1 MVRSEP
7 RSLSASAF
15 AEAAPV
21 FAALGDE
28 TRLRIVARLCR
39 GGPASISRLTESA
52 EVSRQAVTKHLR
64 ALEDAGLV
72 RSDRAGR
79 ECIWELQTRRLEQV
93 RRYLDQISQQWD
105 GTLQRLRAFVETE
118 DP

>member
-1 MVRSEP
+1 MTSSTQ
-7 RSLSASAF
+7 RSLAASAF

-39 GGPASISRLTESA
+39 GGPASISRLTESVN
-52 EVSRQAVTKHLR
+52 VSRQAVTKHLS

-72 RSDRAGR
+72 RSDRTGR
-79 ECIWELQTRRLEQV
+79 ERIWELRTRRLAQA
-93 RRYLDQISQQWD
+93 RGYLEQISNQWD

-118 DP
+118 EQ